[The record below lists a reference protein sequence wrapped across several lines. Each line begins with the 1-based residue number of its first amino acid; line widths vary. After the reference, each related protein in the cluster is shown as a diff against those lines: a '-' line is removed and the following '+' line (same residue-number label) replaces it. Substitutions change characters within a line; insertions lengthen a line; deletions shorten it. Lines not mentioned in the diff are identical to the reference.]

1 MTYRHSYDPT
11 GCDCCGNVGRDLMFD
26 GKGFVC
32 AECMNSM
39 RLARCRYD
47 RNEEEDE

>member
-32 AECMNSM
+32 AECMN
-39 RLARCRYD
+39 RDGKAVRDLGGVND
-47 RNEEEDE
+47 D